1 MAAGHRCGSSDVA
14 VAVVQDGSRSSG
26 SPPSLGTSA
35 SRRCSPS
42 SHFVSLSFL
51 FSYFMCY
58 FFLNQAFKAI
68 KLPEEL
74 FFNFLVI
81 CMEVRELRVSFL
93 LGFSFLA
100 FEVKG
105 ACGGVLLSERWGG
118 SLPLLTRGQLS
129 QLPHRPWK
137 AVIAFTGRR
146 F

>member
-1 MAAGHRCGSSDVA
+1 
-14 VAVVQDGSRSSG
+14 
-26 SPPSLGTSA
+26 
-35 SRRCSPS
+35 
-42 SHFVSLSFL
+42 
-51 FSYFMCY
+51 MCY

-100 FEVKG
+100 FDVKG